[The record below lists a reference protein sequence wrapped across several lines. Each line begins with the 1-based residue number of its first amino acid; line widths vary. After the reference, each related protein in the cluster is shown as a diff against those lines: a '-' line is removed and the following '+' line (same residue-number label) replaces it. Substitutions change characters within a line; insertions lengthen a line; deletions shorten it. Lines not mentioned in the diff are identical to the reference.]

1 MIGDNRSISIK
12 FNGKGGNCK
21 RRDAESIGLI
31 VTELVINSLKHAF
44 DETTKDGEI
53 KVSYDVSGTDW
64 QLASLTMGPANLT
77 ACSLNQ
83 KRDLVPVWSRRLS
96 KQLDAQV
103 VTVSGAFGTNVSVTH
118 ATFAPE

>member
-1 MIGDNRSISIK
+1 MGPYLATLCTALAQSMIGDNRSISIK

-53 KVSYDVSGTDW
+53 KVSYDVSGPIGSFG
-64 QLASLTMGPANLT
+64 SLTTAPANLT

-83 KRDLVPVWSRRLS
+83 KPDSVPVSLKRCQSSLMLKW
-96 KQLDAQV
+96 
-103 VTVSGAFGTNVSVTH
+103 
-118 ATFAPE
+118 